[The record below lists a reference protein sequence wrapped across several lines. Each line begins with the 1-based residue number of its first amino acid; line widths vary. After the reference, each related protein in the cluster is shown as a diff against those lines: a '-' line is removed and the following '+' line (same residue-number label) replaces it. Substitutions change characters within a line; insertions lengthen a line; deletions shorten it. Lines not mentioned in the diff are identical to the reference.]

1 MPSPRRLPVLSL
13 SFGWFLSVFLLSV
26 LAPSEARS
34 AEIDF
39 SRQVR
44 PILAQYCFKCH
55 GPDDLQR
62 QAGLRLDQREAAVAP
77 AESGARAIVP
87 GQAAASE
94 LLRRIDSTD
103 DDQIMPPPATK
114 KKLTNEERAIL
125 RQWVAEG
132 ARYQPHWSF
141 SPPQQA
147 APPVVQQR
155 PWPLVPF
162 DPYVLAKLE
171 QRQWSPNPVAD
182 RYTLARRLSL
192 DLLGLPPTPAAADD
206 FVADQEPDAYERLV
220 DRLLASPSYGERWA
234 RRWLDLARYAD
245 TNGYEKDRPRS
256 IWPYRDWVIQALN
269 ADLPFDQFS
278 IEQLAGDMLPGASEA
293 QRIATGFHRNTMMNE
308 EGGVDPLEFRFHAMT
323 DRVSTTGTI
332 WLGLTLG
339 CAHCHTHKFDPI
351 PHAEYYG
358 LFAML
363 NNADEPELEVRRPDL
378 LERRRQLTPEIER
391 LEAELP
397 SQFPP
402 AGEWRWSN
410 VKVVK
415 ATAASGAT
423 LQPQEDG
430 SYLVTGPAADVDTY
444 TIELETELPEIAAL
458 RLETLTHAS
467 LGKNGPGRTAHGN
480 FVLTELE
487 LRVAPGTAKA
497 ENMPES
503 APKQAPQPV
512 KIATAKA
519 DIEQDMFPVA
529 HAFDGNAKTGWAIH
543 NTAQPLN
550 QNRAATFTFEQPTS
564 IAGPTRW
571 TVVIKQDFGSQHTIG
586 RFRLQFGQMNKD
598 GRPLAER
605 RQEHLQRQFSQ
616 WTEQQAA
623 RAVKWQTLRPTTA
636 RSNLPLLTI
645 LPDDSILASGDQSK
659 SDRYDLTFADVPRG
673 ITAIRVT
680 ALPDER
686 LPKYGPGRVFYE
698 GPMGDFFL
706 SDIRLSAGPRSTA
719 ADGAAAELTVF
730 PFAKATQSFASG
742 GNTAAAAIDD
752 NKQTGWSINGGQGK
766 SHTAVFTLREPL
778 TETGTLA
785 LSLLFER
792 FYAAGLG
799 RLRIDVTTDAR
810 AEATSLSPEVER
822 ALALP
827 AAERTKEDEALLLK
841 AFVAVAPEL
850 APARQRIEQLRSQL
864 PAFPTTLVLQE
875 RPPENPRP
883 TFRHHRGEFL
893 QPKERIEPR
902 GLSILPPLPSDSAP
916 NRLTFAQWLV
926 AANNPLVGRVTM
938 NRRWAALF
946 GRGLVRTTEDFGYQ
960 GESPT
965 NQELLDWLAVELT
978 RQNWSLKRMD
988 RLIVTSAT
996 YRQSSRVTPE
1006 RFAQDPQN
1014 ELLSRGARARL
1025 EAELIRDSLLQMSG
1039 LLTQRLGGASVFPP
1053 QPANVTTEGAY
1064 GQLSWQTSSGGDRY
1078 RRGLYTFAKRTA
1090 PYAMF
1095 TTFDAPSGE
1104 ACVAR
1109 RESSNTPLQ
1118 ALTLMNDVVF
1128 LETAQA
1134 LGADVLREPLDDTA
1148 RAISLFR
1155 RCVTRPPTAEEL
1167 QLVLRFQEQQ
1177 RQRFA
1182 SGQLDP
1188 APLAGAGAGTG
1199 AGTGAGDVAVRA
1211 AWIATAR
1218 AILNL
1223 DETITKN

>member
-1 MPSPRRLPVLSL
+1 
-13 SFGWFLSVFLLSV
+13 
-26 LAPSEARS
+26 
-34 AEIDF
+34 
-39 SRQVR
+39 
-44 PILAQYCFKCH
+44 
-55 GPDDLQR
+55 
-62 QAGLRLDQREAAVAP
+62 
-77 AESGARAIVP
+77 
-87 GQAAASE
+87 
-94 LLRRIDSTD
+94 
-103 DDQIMPPPATK
+103 
-114 KKLTNEERAIL
+114 
-125 RQWVAEG
+125 
-132 ARYQPHWSF
+132 
-141 SPPQQA
+141 
-147 APPVVQQR
+147 
-155 PWPLVPF
+155 
-162 DPYVLAKLE
+162 
-171 QRQWSPNPVAD
+171 
-182 RYTLARRLSL
+182 
-192 DLLGLPPTPAAADD
+192 
-206 FVADQEPDAYERLV
+206 
-220 DRLLASPSYGERWA
+220 
-234 RRWLDLARYAD
+234 
-245 TNGYEKDRPRS
+245 
-256 IWPYRDWVIQALN
+256 
-269 ADLPFDQFS
+269 
-278 IEQLAGDMLPGASEA
+278 
-293 QRIATGFHRNTMMNE
+293 
-308 EGGVDPLEFRFHAMT
+308 
-323 DRVSTTGTI
+323 
-332 WLGLTLG
+332 
-339 CAHCHTHKFDPI
+339 
-351 PHAEYYG
+351 
-358 LFAML
+358 
-363 NNADEPELEVRRPDL
+363 
-378 LERRRQLTPEIER
+378 
-391 LEAELP
+391 
-397 SQFPP
+397 
-402 AGEWRWSN
+402 
-410 VKVVK
+410 
-415 ATAASGAT
+415 
-423 LQPQEDG
+423 
-430 SYLVTGPAADVDTY
+430 
-444 TIELETELPEIAAL
+444 
-458 RLETLTHAS
+458 
-467 LGKNGPGRTAHGN
+467 
-480 FVLTELE
+480 
-487 LRVAPGTAKA
+487 
-497 ENMPES
+497 
-503 APKQAPQPV
+503 
-512 KIATAKA
+512 
-519 DIEQDMFPVA
+519 
-529 HAFDGNAKTGWAIH
+529 
-543 NTAQPLN
+543 
-550 QNRAATFTFEQPTS
+550 
-564 IAGPTRW
+564 
-571 TVVIKQDFGSQHTIG
+571 
-586 RFRLQFGQMNKD
+586 
-598 GRPLAER
+598 
-605 RQEHLQRQFSQ
+605 
-616 WTEQQAA
+616 
-623 RAVKWQTLRPTTA
+623 
-636 RSNLPLLTI
+636 
-645 LPDDSILASGDQSK
+645 
-659 SDRYDLTFADVPRG
+659 
-673 ITAIRVT
+673 
-680 ALPDER
+680 
-686 LPKYGPGRVFYE
+686 
-698 GPMGDFFL
+698 
-706 SDIRLSAGPRSTA
+706 
-719 ADGAAAELTVF
+719 
-730 PFAKATQSFASG
+730 
-742 GNTAAAAIDD
+742 
-752 NKQTGWSINGGQGK
+752 
-766 SHTAVFTLREPL
+766 
-778 TETGTLA
+778 
-785 LSLLFER
+785 
-792 FYAAGLG
+792 
-799 RLRIDVTTDAR
+799 
-810 AEATSLSPEVER
+810 
-822 ALALP
+822 
-827 AAERTKEDEALLLK
+827 TKEDEALLLK

-1188 APLAGAGAGTG
+1188 APLAGTG

>member
-1 MPSPRRLPVLSL
+1 MPSPRRSL
-13 SFGWFLSVFLLSV
+13 IVSLGSGWLFPACLLLGLV
-26 LAPSEARS
+26 PSGGHG

-87 GQAAASE
+87 GQAATSE
-94 LLRRIDSTD
+94 LLRRIDSPD
-103 DDQIMPPPATK
+103 EDQVMPPPATK

-125 RQWVAEG
+125 RQWVTEG

-141 SPPQQA
+141 LPPQQA
-147 APPVVQQR
+147 APPAVQQR

-182 RYTLARRLSL
+182 RYTLVRRLYL
-192 DLLGLPPTPAAADD
+192 DLLGLPPTPTAADD

-278 IEQLAGDMLPGASEA
+278 IEQLAGDMLPAASDT
-293 QRIATGFHRNTMMNE
+293 QRIATGFHRNTMINE
-308 EGGVDPLEFRFHAMT
+308 EGGIDPLEFRFHAMT

-363 NNADEPELEVRRPDL
+363 NNADEPELEVRRPEL
-378 LERRRQLTPEIER
+378 LERRQQLTQEIER

-397 SQFPP
+397 NQFPP
-402 AGEWRWSN
+402 AGDWRWSN
-410 VKVVK
+410 VKVLK
-415 ATAASGAT
+415 AVAASGAT

-430 SYLVTGPAADVDTY
+430 SYLATGPAADTDTY
-444 TIELETELPEIAAL
+444 TIEIETELREIAAL

-480 FVLTELE
+480 FVLTELD
-487 LRVAPGTAKA
+487 LRVSPGAVKAGNPKDAAP
-497 ENMPES
+497 ND
-503 APKQAPQPV
+503 APQPV
-512 KIATAKA
+512 KIATATA
-519 DIEQDMFPVA
+519 DIEQEMFPVT

-543 NTAQPLN
+543 NTTQPLN
-550 QNRAATFTFEQPTS
+550 QNRAATFTFEQPTTS
-564 IAGPTRW
+564 AGPTRW
-571 TVVIKQDFGSQHTIG
+571 TIVIKQDFGSQHTIG
-586 RFRLQFGQMNKD
+586 RFRLQFGQMNRD
-598 GRPLAER
+598 GRPLVER
-605 RQEHLQRQFSQ
+605 RQEHLRERFSR

-636 RSNLPLLTI
+636 RSNLPLLTV
-645 LPDDSILASGDQSK
+645 LPDHSILASGDQSK
-659 SDRYDLTFADVPRG
+659 SDRYELTFENVPRG

-686 LPKYGPGRVFYE
+686 LPKYGPGRVYYE
-698 GPMGDFFL
+698 GPVGDFFL
-706 SDIRLSAGPRSTA
+706 SDIRLSAGPLSA
-719 ADGAAAELTVF
+719 GSAAAGKNDAAAALTVY

-766 SHTAVFTLREPL
+766 SHAAVFTLREPL

-792 FYAAGLG
+792 YYAAGLG
-799 RLRIDVTTDAR
+799 RLRIEVTTDPS
-810 AEATSLSPEVER
+810 AEASGLSPAVEQ

-827 AAERTKEDEALLLK
+827 VAERTKEDEAVLMK
-841 AFVAVAPEL
+841 AFVATAPEL
-850 APARQRIEQLRSQL
+850 ASARQRIEQLRGQL
-864 PAFPTTLVLQE
+864 PAFPTTLVMQE

-893 QPKERIEPR
+893 QPKERVAPG
-902 GLSILPPLPSDSAP
+902 GLSILPPLPSDTEP
-916 NRLTFAQWLV
+916 NRLTFARWLV

-1014 ELLSRGARARL
+1014 DLLSRGARARL
-1025 EAELIRDSLLQMSG
+1025 EAELIRDSLLHMSG

-1064 GQLSWQTSSGGDRY
+1064 GQLSWQTSTGGDRY

-1155 RCVTRPPTAEEL
+1155 RCITRPPTAEEL
-1167 QLVLRFQEQQ
+1167 QLVLRFFEQQ
-1177 RQRFA
+1177 RGRFA
-1182 SGQLDP
+1182 GGQLDP
-1188 APLAGAGAGTG
+1188 APLAGP
-1199 AGTGAGDVAVRA
+1199 GAGDVVVRA